1 MARRLDVVRTTTRI
15 TFPVVLI
22 FALEQVFH
30 AGIAPGEGFS
40 GGLLVALSILLL
52 YVGMGAR
59 EVEPLLPRLSR
70 WGAPLGL
77 GVCLLTGLFGLL
89 FRGNFLEGIAFDIQL
104 LGRPL
109 HLGTAFLFD
118 FGIFLVVSGGA
129 LSIFRAVG
137 RAEEELG

>member
-1 MARRLDVVRTTTRI
+1 MNRRFDVVRTTTRI

-30 AGIAPGEGFS
+30 AGVAPGEGFS

-52 YVGMGAR
+52 YVGMGSR
-59 EVEPLLPRLSR
+59 EVDPLLPRLDT

-77 GVCLLTGLFGLL
+77 GICLLTGVWGLGAHGHFLKGSAFDVHLFGRL
-89 FRGNFLEGIAFDIQL
+89 
-104 LGRPL
+104 L
-109 HLGTAFLFD
+109 HLGTAFFFD
-118 FGIFLVVSGGA
+118 LGIFLVVSGGA

-137 RAEEELG
+137 RAEEEVG

>member
-1 MARRLDVVRTTTRI
+1 MAENLDVVRTATRL

-22 FALEQVFH
+22 FSLEQVFH
-30 AGIAPGEGFS
+30 ASVAPGEGFS

-59 EVEPLLPRLSR
+59 EVDPLLPSLGS
-70 WGAPLGL
+70 WGVPLGL
-77 GVCLLTGLFGLL
+77 SICLASGFWGLFTG
-89 FRGNFLEGIAFDIQL
+89 GGFLQSSTAAWEV

-118 FGIFLVVSGGA
+118 LGIFLLVASGA
-129 LSIFRAVG
+129 LTVFRAIG
-137 RAEEELG
+137 QAEET